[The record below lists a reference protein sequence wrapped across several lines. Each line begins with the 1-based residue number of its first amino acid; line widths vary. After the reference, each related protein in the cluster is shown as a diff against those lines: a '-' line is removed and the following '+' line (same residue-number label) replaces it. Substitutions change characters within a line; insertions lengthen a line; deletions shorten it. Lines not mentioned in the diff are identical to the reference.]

1 MELISLLKDVEEVL
15 SEVSEKGGKGSSG
28 AKGMAPG
35 FGAKL
40 PTLSSTPGFGSSAAT
55 GATPPSGPTFPLP
68 SNAPNPQ
75 EIAAALAALQA
86 ILANVQSEM
95 KNGSQQEQ
103 ETLTLLS
110 AQLTQAE
117 TAMQNY
123 LNLINTLSKDW
134 AEYQQFLN
142 SPAFLAIVHWDSP
155 HDTHWSTCIAIETWV
170 QENLG
175 ITINLS
181 KDSSFQEDFSSA
193 QSQILAAFNVQIT
206 SATNS
211 ITSSLSGANN
221 SFFSTFLN
229 MIMSGQSFSGS
240 GMLQQLEQILSQVVK
255 LLEAEGTTNTGKG
268 GPSNTLIVE
277 MLSNMSAVVNQ
288 LQETVMNSEASNT
301 TASANISKA
310 MTVQAQN
317 NLQNTIDELVLQA
330 KEASQ
335 ANFFSKIMNI
345 ITAIVTAIV
354 VAVCV
359 ATGNFAMAAMVLAM
373 YVMQVSGGFNE
384 LAKGIADLA
393 VDCGASQNT
402 ANIIGGCLTAAIT
415 IAASLACGNF
425 TGVWSAIGSV
435 ALATSNGIQAGL
447 STDLVQ
453 SCVEESL
460 SSNASQDQIQSRES
474 LVEEIL
480 GGIAAGLGLV
490 GGIGM
495 SIGSSAASAAEESST
510 MAGKLLQKVQ
520 SFIENIKIP
529 LMLSEMAGNAINGGL
544 GIGKGAVELQ
554 LATTEKT
561 LGQLQGFE
569 TIIQNI
575 LNNTNN
581 ITTNE
586 QQFYGNQI
594 KNDGQ
599 ITAQVD
605 QQMYAYMAEY
615 AQLLAQGA

>member
-1 MELISLLKDVEEVL
+1 
-15 SEVSEKGGKGSSG
+15 
-28 AKGMAPG
+28 
-35 FGAKL
+35 
-40 PTLSSTPGFGSSAAT
+40 
-55 GATPPSGPTFPLP
+55 
-68 SNAPNPQ
+68 
-75 EIAAALAALQA
+75 
-86 ILANVQSEM
+86 
-95 KNGSQQEQ
+95 
-103 ETLTLLS
+103 
-110 AQLTQAE
+110 
-117 TAMQNY
+117 
-123 LNLINTLSKDW
+123 
-134 AEYQQFLN
+134 
-142 SPAFLAIVHWDSP
+142 
-155 HDTHWSTCIAIETWV
+155 
-170 QENLG
+170 
-175 ITINLS
+175 
-181 KDSSFQEDFSSA
+181 
-193 QSQILAAFNVQIT
+193 
-206 SATNS
+206 
-211 ITSSLSGANN
+211 
-221 SFFSTFLN
+221 
-229 MIMSGQSFSGS
+229 
-240 GMLQQLEQILSQVVK
+240 
-255 LLEAEGTTNTGKG
+255 
-268 GPSNTLIVE
+268 
-277 MLSNMSAVVNQ
+277 
-288 LQETVMNSEASNT
+288 
-301 TASANISKA
+301 

-335 ANFFSKIMNI
+335 ASFFSKCMNI

-359 ATGNFAMAAMVLAM
+359 ATGNFAMAALVIAM

-384 LAKGIADLA
+384 LAKGIADVA

-415 IAASLACGNF
+415 IAASLLCGNF
-425 TGVWSAIGSV
+425 AGIGSAIGSV
-435 ALATSNGIQAGL
+435 CLAVSNGIQAGL

-453 SCVEESL
+453 SCVEENL

-480 GGIAAGLGLV
+480 GGVAAGLGLA
-490 GGIGM
+490 GGISM
-495 SIGSSAASAAEESST
+495 SIGSSASSVAEESST
-510 MAGKLLQKVQ
+510 IAGKLMQKIQ
-520 SFIENIKIP
+520 SFLENYKIA
-529 LMLSEMAGNAINGGL
+529 LTISEMAGNAINGGL
-544 GIGKGAVELQ
+544 GIGQGAVELQ
-554 LATTEKT
+554 LATSEKT